1 MKMPNASEVGA
12 RIRQWRE
19 ARSWSQND
27 LAVSL
32 GVHPQSVH
40 RWEKGRVPET
50 EDLVK
55 LSSAFGVPIERI
67 LCGGDQDM
75 ALPQSLVDFFNTQS
89 GKQLTGSQQL
99 ALAELLDGYDVD
111 ESALKS
117 ALFLLLSKPQPGEKN
132 SSI

>member
-1 MKMPNASEVGA
+1 MPNPSEVGA

-27 LAVSL
+27 LAVHL

-55 LSSAFGVPIERI
+55 LSGAFGVTLERI
-67 LCGGDQDM
+67 LFGGDQDM
-75 ALPQSLVDFFNTQS
+75 ALPAALVAFFNSPQGRLLS
-89 GKQLTGSQQL
+89 GSQQL
-99 ALAELLDGYDVD
+99 ALAELLDGYEVD
-111 ESALKS
+111 EARLKS
-117 ALFLLLSKPQPGEKN
+117 ALFLLLSLPQQDGKSPAM
-132 SSI
+132 